1 MQLGRRMKSTGSFKV
16 LKVLKVLRELLKS
29 TVAKFKS
36 AKTGSKIVVAFMA
49 GVAVAGGGAYAVT
62 SASPN
67 VAACVDTKTKVMY
80 YSATAKCPTGRSL
93 VSWSVTGPQGAAGP
107 AGADGITKDNS
118 GNLSI
123 KDIAAK
129 VLPSVVSI
137 SVTTPTGSG
146 TGSGSVIQSDSTKSY
161 IITNNHVITDAVS
174 SGTVKVELKSG
185 EKVTATIRGRDIAYD
200 LAVLQISKGNLPVM
214 EIGDSSKVVIGDLSI
229 AVGSPLGLSGTVTS
243 GIISALNRPVTTGN
257 SSSTESYIDAIQ
269 TDAAVNPGN
278 SGGPL
283 VNGQGQM
290 VGVNSAIA
298 SLADSA
304 SSQAGSIGLGF
315 SIPVNQAMRVAR
327 EIIETGKSTRPL
339 MGVNIDPT
347 FTGVG
352 GRIIALTTGGAAD
365 KAGIPVNSV
374 IRGIDGFV
382 INSDVE
388 AIVRI
393 RSYAPNSTVSVL
405 VDLPSGGQQTFSV
418 KLGSTL
424 SNP

>member
-1 MQLGRRMKSTGSFKV
+1 MQLGRKMKLTGAIFKST
-16 LKVLKVLRELLKS
+16 
-29 TVAKFKS
+29 TAKFKG

-62 SASPN
+62 SATPT

-80 YSATAKCPTGRSL
+80 FSKTAKCPVGRSL
-93 VSWSVTGPQGAAGP
+93 VSWSVTGPQGAAGA
-107 AGADGITKDNS
+107 AGAPGVDGVNGVTKDNS

-123 KDIAAK
+123 RDIAAK

-137 SVTTPTGSG
+137 SVTATGGSG
-146 TGSGSVIQSDSTKSY
+146 TGSGSIIQSDATKSY
-161 IITNNHVITDAVS
+161 IITNNHVISNAVS
-174 SGTVKVELKSG
+174 SGTVKVELQSG

-200 LAVLQISKGNLPVM
+200 LAVLQISKGNLAVM

-257 SSSTESYIDAIQ
+257 TTSTESYIDAIQ

-347 FTGVG
+347 FTGIG
-352 GRIIALTTGGAAD
+352 GKIIGLTAGGAAD
-365 KAGIPVNSV
+365 KAGIPANSV
-374 IRGIDGFV
+374 IRAIDGFV

-393 RSYAPNSTVSVL
+393 RSYAPNATVSVL

-418 KLGSTL
+418 KLGSAL

>member
-1 MQLGRRMKSTGSFKV
+1 MKSTGAAGVSKV
-16 LKVLKVLRELLKS
+16 FRARTKK
-29 TVAKFKS
+29 TMAKFKS

-49 GVAVAGGGAYAVT
+49 GVALAGGGAYAVT
-62 SASPN
+62 SASPT
-67 VAACVDTKTKVMY
+67 VSACVDKKTKVMY
-80 YSATAKCPTGRSL
+80 YSKNAKCPVGRSL
-93 VSWSVTGPQGAAGP
+93 VNWNVTGPQGAPGA

-129 VLPSVVSI
+129 VLPSVISI
-137 SVTTPTGSG
+137 SVSATSGSG
-146 TGSGSVIQSDSTKSY
+146 TGSGAVIQSDATKSY
-161 IITNNHVITDAVS
+161 VITNNHVISNAVS
-174 SGTVKVELKSG
+174 SGTVKVELQNG
-185 EKVTATIRGRDIAYD
+185 EKITATIRGRDIAYD

-257 SSSTESYIDAIQ
+257 TTSTESYIDAIQ

-304 SSQAGSIGLGF
+304 TGQAGSIGLGF

-352 GRIIALTTGGAAD
+352 AKLIGLTTGGAAD

-374 IRGIDGFV
+374 IRAIDGFV

-393 RSYAPNSTVSVL
+393 RSYAPNATVKVL
-405 VDLPSGGQQTFSV
+405 VDLPTGGQQTFTV
-418 KLGSTL
+418 KLGSAL

>member
-1 MQLGRRMKSTGSFKV
+1 MKSTG
-16 LKVLKVLRELLKS
+16 VLRVLAKN
-29 TVAKFKS
+29 TMAKFKS

-49 GVAVAGGGAYAVT
+49 GVALAGGGAYAVT
-62 SASPN
+62 SSSPT
-67 VAACVDTKTKVMY
+67 VSACVDNKTKVMY
-80 YSATAKCPTGRSL
+80 YSKNAKCPVGRSL
-93 VSWSVTGPQGAAGP
+93 VNWNVTGPQGAPGA

-129 VLPSVVSI
+129 VLPSVISI
-137 SVTTPTGSG
+137 SVSATSGSG
-146 TGSGSVIQSDSTKSY
+146 TGSGAVIQSDATKSY
-161 IITNNHVITDAVS
+161 VITNNHVISNAVS
-174 SGTVKVELKSG
+174 SGTVKVELQNG
-185 EKVTATIRGRDIAYD
+185 EKITATIRGRDIAYD

-257 SSSTESYIDAIQ
+257 TTSTESYIDAIQ

-304 SSQAGSIGLGF
+304 TGQAGSIGLGF

-352 GRIIALTTGGAAD
+352 AKLIGLTTGGAAD

-374 IRGIDGFV
+374 IRAIDGFV

-393 RSYAPNSTVSVL
+393 RSYAPNATVKVL
-405 VDLPSGGQQTFSV
+405 VDLPTGGQQTFTV
-418 KLGSTL
+418 KLGSAL

>member
-1 MQLGRRMKSTGSFKV
+1 MQLGRKMKLTGAIFKST
-16 LKVLKVLRELLKS
+16 
-29 TVAKFKS
+29 TAKFKG
-36 AKTGSKIVVAFMA
+36 AKSGSKIVVAFMA

-62 SASPN
+62 SATPT

-80 YSATAKCPTGRSL
+80 YSATAKCPVGRSL
-93 VSWSVTGPQGAAGP
+93 LSWSVTGPQGAAGP
-107 AGADGITKDNS
+107 AGVDGITKDNS

-146 TGSGSVIQSDSTKSY
+146 TGSGSVIQSDATKSY
-161 IITNNHVITDAVS
+161 IITNNHVINDAVS

-185 EKVTATIRGRDIAYD
+185 EKVNATIRGRDIAYD

-243 GIISALNRPVTTGN
+243 GIISALNRPVSTG
-257 SSSTESYIDAIQ
+257 SSASTESFIDAIQ

-290 VGVNSAIA
+290 IGVNSAIA
-298 SLADSA
+298 SLADS
-304 SSQAGSIGLGF
+304 SSGQAGSIGLGF
-315 SIPVNQAMRVAR
+315 SIPVNQAMRVAG

-347 FTGVG
+347 FTGIG
-352 GRIIALTTGGAAD
+352 GKIIGLTAGGAAD

-393 RSYAPNSTVSVL
+393 RSYAPNATVSVL
-405 VDLPSGGQQTFSV
+405 VDLPTSGQQTFTV
-418 KLGSTL
+418 KLGSAL

>member
-1 MQLGRRMKSTGSFKV
+1 MKSTGVFRA
-16 LKVLKVLRELLKS
+16 LKILPKS
-29 TVAKFKS
+29 TATKFKG

-49 GVAVAGGGAYAVT
+49 GVALAGGGAYAVT
-62 SASPN
+62 SASPT
-67 VAACVDTKTKVMY
+67 VSACVDNKTKVMY
-80 YSATAKCPTGRSL
+80 YSKTAKCPVGRSL
-93 VSWSVTGPQGAAGP
+93 VNWSVTGPQGAAGP

-137 SVTTPTGSG
+137 SVTATGGSG
-146 TGSGSVIQSDSTKSY
+146 TGSGAIIQSDATKSY
-161 IITNNHVITDAVS
+161 VITNNHVISNAVS
-174 SGTVKVELKSG
+174 SGTVKVELQNG
-185 EKVTATIRGRDIAYD
+185 EKITATIRGRDIAYD

-257 SSSTESYIDAIQ
+257 TTSTESYIDAIQ

-304 SSQAGSIGLGF
+304 TGQAGSIGLGF

-352 GRIIALTTGGAAD
+352 GKIIGLTSGGAAD

-374 IRGIDGFV
+374 IRAIDGFA

-393 RSYAPNSTVSVL
+393 RSYAPNATVSVL
-405 VDLPSGGQQTFSV
+405 VDLPTSGQQTFTV
-418 KLGSTL
+418 KLGSAL

>member
-1 MQLGRRMKSTGSFKV
+1 MQLGRKMKLTGAIFKST
-16 LKVLKVLRELLKS
+16 
-29 TVAKFKS
+29 TAKFKG
-36 AKTGSKIVVAFMA
+36 AKSGSKIVVAFMA

-62 SASPN
+62 SATPT

-80 YSATAKCPTGRSL
+80 YSLTAKCPVGRSL
-93 VSWSVTGPQGAAGP
+93 LSWSVTGPQGAAGP
-107 AGADGITKDNS
+107 AGVDGITKDNS

-146 TGSGSVIQSDSTKSY
+146 TGSGSVIQSDTTKSY
-161 IITNNHVITDAVS
+161 IITNNHVINDAVS

-185 EKVTATIRGRDIAYD
+185 EKVNATIRGRDIAYD

-243 GIISALNRPVTTGN
+243 GIISALNRPVSTG
-257 SSSTESYIDAIQ
+257 SSASTESFIDAIQ

-290 VGVNSAIA
+290 IGVNSAIA
-298 SLADSA
+298 SLADST
-304 SSQAGSIGLGF
+304 SGQAGSIGLGF

-347 FTGVG
+347 FTGIG
-352 GRIIALTTGGAAD
+352 GKIIGLTAGGAAD

-393 RSYAPNSTVSVL
+393 RSYAPNATVSVL
-405 VDLPSGGQQTFSV
+405 VDLPTSGQQTFTV
-418 KLGSTL
+418 KLGSAL

>member
-1 MQLGRRMKSTGSFKV
+1 
-16 LKVLKVLRELLKS
+16 
-29 TVAKFKS
+29 
-36 AKTGSKIVVAFMA
+36 
-49 GVAVAGGGAYAVT
+49 
-62 SASPN
+62 
-67 VAACVDTKTKVMY
+67 
-80 YSATAKCPTGRSL
+80 
-93 VSWSVTGPQGAAGP
+93 
-107 AGADGITKDNS
+107 
-118 GNLSI
+118 
-123 KDIAAK
+123 
-129 VLPSVVSI
+129 
-137 SVTTPTGSG
+137 
-146 TGSGSVIQSDSTKSY
+146 
-161 IITNNHVITDAVS
+161 
-174 SGTVKVELKSG
+174 
-185 EKVTATIRGRDIAYD
+185 
-200 LAVLQISKGNLPVM
+200 M

-257 SSSTESYIDAIQ
+257 TTSTESYIDAIQ
-269 TDAAVNPGN
+269 TDAAINPGN

-298 SLADSA
+298 SLAESA
-304 SSQAGSIGLGF
+304 ASQAGSIGLGF

-352 GRIIALTTGGAAD
+352 GKIIGLTTGGAAD

-374 IRGIDGFV
+374 IRAIDGFV

-393 RSYAPNSTVSVL
+393 RSYAPNATVNVL
-405 VDLPSGGQQTFSV
+405 VDLPTGGQQTFTV
-418 KLGSTL
+418 KLGSAL

>member
-1 MQLGRRMKSTGSFKV
+1 MQLGRKMKLTGAIFKST
-16 LKVLKVLRELLKS
+16 
-29 TVAKFKS
+29 TAKFKG
-36 AKTGSKIVVAFMA
+36 AKSGSKIVVAFMA

-62 SASPN
+62 SATPT

-80 YSATAKCPTGRSL
+80 YSLTAKCPVGRSL
-93 VSWSVTGPQGAAGP
+93 LSWSVTGPQGAAGP
-107 AGADGITKDNS
+107 AGVDGITKDNS

-146 TGSGSVIQSDSTKSY
+146 TGSGSVIQSDTTKSY
-161 IITNNHVITDAVS
+161 IITNNHVINDAVS

-185 EKVTATIRGRDIAYD
+185 EKVNATIRGRDIAYD

-243 GIISALNRPVTTGN
+243 GIISALNRPVSTG
-257 SSSTESYIDAIQ
+257 SSASTESFIDAIQ

-290 VGVNSAIA
+290 IGVNSAIA
-298 SLADSA
+298 SLADST
-304 SSQAGSIGLGF
+304 SGQAGSIGLGF
-315 SIPVNQAMRVAR
+315 SIPVNQAMRVAG

-347 FTGVG
+347 FTGIG
-352 GRIIALTTGGAAD
+352 GKIIGLTAGGAAD

-393 RSYAPNSTVSVL
+393 RSYAPNATVSVL
-405 VDLPSGGQQTFSV
+405 VDLPTSGQQTFTV
-418 KLGSTL
+418 KLGSAL

>member
-1 MQLGRRMKSTGSFKV
+1 MQLGRKMKLTGAIFKST
-16 LKVLKVLRELLKS
+16 
-29 TVAKFKS
+29 TAKFKG

-62 SASPN
+62 SATPTVS
-67 VAACVDTKTKVMY
+67 ACVDTKTKVMY
-80 YSATAKCPTGRSL
+80 FSKTAKCPVGRSL
-93 VSWSVTGPQGAAGP
+93 VSWSVTGPQGAAG
-107 AGADGITKDNS
+107 ADGVDGVTKDNS

-123 KDIAAK
+123 RDIAAK

-137 SVTTPTGSG
+137 SVTATGGSG
-146 TGSGSVIQSDSTKSY
+146 TGSGSVIQSDATKSY
-161 IITNNHVITDAVS
+161 IITNNHVISNAVS
-174 SGTVKVELKSG
+174 SGTVKVELQSG

-200 LAVLQISKGNLPVM
+200 LAVLQISKGNLAVM
-214 EIGDSSKVVIGDLSI
+214 EIGNSSKVVIGDLSI

-257 SSSTESYIDAIQ
+257 TTSTESYIDAIQ

-298 SLADSA
+298 SLAVSA
-304 SSQAGSIGLGF
+304 TSQAGSIGLGF

-347 FTGVG
+347 FTGIG
-352 GRIIALTTGGAAD
+352 GKIIGLTAGGAAD
-365 KAGIPVNSV
+365 KAGIPANSV
-374 IRGIDGFV
+374 IRAIDGFV

-393 RSYAPNSTVSVL
+393 RSYAPNATVSVL

-418 KLGSTL
+418 KLGSAL

>member
-1 MQLGRRMKSTGSFKV
+1 MQLGRKMKLTGAIFKST
-16 LKVLKVLRELLKS
+16 
-29 TVAKFKS
+29 TAKFKG
-36 AKTGSKIVVAFMA
+36 AKTGSKIVVAFLA

-62 SASPN
+62 STTPT

-80 YSATAKCPTGRSL
+80 FSKTAKCPVGRSL
-93 VSWSVTGPQGAAGP
+93 VSWSVTGPQGAAGA
-107 AGADGITKDNS
+107 AGADGVTKDNS

-123 KDIAAK
+123 RDIAAK

-137 SVTTPTGSG
+137 SVSATGGSG
-146 TGSGSVIQSDSTKSY
+146 TGSGSVIQSDATKSY
-161 IITNNHVITDAVS
+161 IITNNHVISNAVS
-174 SGTVKVELKSG
+174 SGTVKVELQNG
-185 EKVTATIRGRDIAYD
+185 EKITATIRGRDIAYD
-200 LAVLQISKGNLPVM
+200 LAVLQISKGNLAVM

-257 SSSTESYIDAIQ
+257 TTSTESYIDAIQ

-352 GRIIALTTGGAAD
+352 AKLIGLTTGGAAD

-374 IRGIDGFV
+374 IRAIDGFV

-393 RSYAPNSTVSVL
+393 RSYAPNATVSVL
-405 VDLPSGGQQTFSV
+405 VDLPTSGQQTFTV
-418 KLGSTL
+418 KLGSAL

>member
-1 MQLGRRMKSTGSFKV
+1 MKSTGTSV
-16 LKVLKVLRELLKS
+16 VLRSSRVLA
-29 TVAKFKS
+29 TNTMAKFKS

-62 SASPN
+62 SASPT
-67 VAACVDTKTKVMY
+67 VSACVDNKTKVMY
-80 YSATAKCPTGRSL
+80 YSKTAKCRVGRSL
-93 VSWSVTGPQGAAGP
+93 VRWSVTGPQGAPGA

-123 KDIAAK
+123 RDIAAK

-137 SVTTPTGSG
+137 SVSATSGSG
-146 TGSGSVIQSDSTKSY
+146 TGSGAVIQSDATKSY
-161 IITNNHVITDAVS
+161 IITNNHVISNAVS
-174 SGTVKVELKSG
+174 SGTVKVELQNG

-257 SSSTESYIDAIQ
+257 TTSTESYIDAIQ

-283 VNGQGQM
+283 ANGQGQM

-304 SSQAGSIGLGF
+304 TGQAGSIGLGF

-352 GRIIALTTGGAAD
+352 AKLIGLTTGGAAD

-374 IRGIDGFV
+374 IRAIDGFV

-393 RSYAPNSTVSVL
+393 RSYAPNSTVKVL
-405 VDLPSGGQQTFSV
+405 VDLPTGGQQTFTV
-418 KLGSTL
+418 KLGSAL

>member
-1 MQLGRRMKSTGSFKV
+1 MQLGRKMKLTGAIFKST
-16 LKVLKVLRELLKS
+16 
-29 TVAKFKS
+29 TAKFKG

-62 SASPN
+62 SATPT

-80 YSATAKCPTGRSL
+80 FSKTAKCPVGRSL
-93 VSWSVTGPQGAAGP
+93 VSWSVTGPQGAAGAAGAP
-107 AGADGITKDNS
+107 GADGVNGVTKDNS

-123 KDIAAK
+123 RDIAAK

-137 SVTTPTGSG
+137 SVTATGGSG
-146 TGSGSVIQSDSTKSY
+146 TGSGSIIQSDATKSY
-161 IITNNHVITDAVS
+161 IITNNHVISNAVS
-174 SGTVKVELKSG
+174 SGTVKVELQSG

-200 LAVLQISKGNLPVM
+200 LAVLQISKGNLAVM

-257 SSSTESYIDAIQ
+257 TTSTESYIDAIQ

-347 FTGVG
+347 FTGIG
-352 GRIIALTTGGAAD
+352 GKIIGLTAGGAAD
-365 KAGIPVNSV
+365 KAGIPANSV
-374 IRGIDGFV
+374 IRAIDGFV

-393 RSYAPNSTVSVL
+393 RSYAPNATVSVL

-418 KLGSTL
+418 KLGSAL

>member
-1 MQLGRRMKSTGSFKV
+1 MQLGRKMKSTGVFTA
-16 LKVLKVLRELLKS
+16 LKVFPKS
-29 TVAKFKS
+29 TATKFKG

-49 GVAVAGGGAYAVT
+49 GVALAGGGAYAVT
-62 SASPN
+62 SASPT
-67 VAACVDTKTKVMY
+67 VSACVDTKTKVMY
-80 YSATAKCPTGRSL
+80 YSKTAKCPVGRSL
-93 VSWSVTGPQGAAGP
+93 VSWSITGPQGAAGA
-107 AGADGITKDNS
+107 AGADGVTKDNS

-137 SVTTPTGSG
+137 SVTATSGSG
-146 TGSGSVIQSDSTKSY
+146 TGSGSVIQSDATKSY
-161 IITNNHVITDAVS
+161 IITNNHVISSAVS
-174 SGTVKVELKSG
+174 SGTVKVELQNG

-200 LAVLQISKGNLPVM
+200 LAVLQIAKGNLPVM

-257 SSSTESYIDAIQ
+257 TTSTESYIDAIQ

-298 SLADSA
+298 SLADS
-304 SSQAGSIGLGF
+304 STGQAGSIGLGF

-327 EIIETGKSTRPL
+327 EIIDTGKSTRPL
-339 MGVNIDPT
+339 MGVNIDPA

-352 GRIIALTTGGAAD
+352 GKIIALTSGGAAD

-374 IRGIDGFV
+374 IRAIDGFI

-393 RSYAPNSTVSVL
+393 RSYAPNATVSVL
-405 VDLPSGGQQTFSV
+405 VDLPTGGQQTFTV
-418 KLGSTL
+418 KLGSAL

>member
-1 MQLGRRMKSTGSFKV
+1 MKSTGVFRA
-16 LKVLKVLRELLKS
+16 LKILPKS
-29 TVAKFKS
+29 TATKFKG

-49 GVAVAGGGAYAVT
+49 GVALAGGGAYAVT
-62 SASPN
+62 SASPT
-67 VAACVDTKTKVMY
+67 VSACVDNKTKVMY
-80 YSATAKCPTGRSL
+80 YSKTAKCPVGRSL
-93 VSWSVTGPQGAAGP
+93 VNWSVTGPQGAAGP

-137 SVTTPTGSG
+137 SVTATGGSG
-146 TGSGSVIQSDSTKSY
+146 TGSGAIIQSDATKSY
-161 IITNNHVITDAVS
+161 VITNNHVISNAVS
-174 SGTVKVELKSG
+174 SGTVKVELQNG
-185 EKVTATIRGRDIAYD
+185 EKITATIRGRDIAYD

-257 SSSTESYIDAIQ
+257 TTSTESYIDAIQ

-304 SSQAGSIGLGF
+304 TGQAGSIGLGF

-352 GRIIALTTGGAAD
+352 GKIIGLTSGGAAD

-374 IRGIDGFV
+374 IRAIDGFV

-393 RSYAPNSTVSVL
+393 RSYAPNATVNVL
-405 VDLPSGGQQTFSV
+405 VDLPSSGQQTFTV
-418 KLGSTL
+418 KLGSAL

>member
-1 MQLGRRMKSTGSFKV
+1 MQLGRKMKLTGAIFKST
-16 LKVLKVLRELLKS
+16 
-29 TVAKFKS
+29 TAKFKG
-36 AKTGSKIVVAFMA
+36 AKSGSKIVVAFMA

-62 SASPN
+62 SATPT
-67 VAACVDTKTKVMY
+67 VAACVDIKTKVMY
-80 YSATAKCPTGRSL
+80 YSLTAKCPVGRSL
-93 VSWSVTGPQGAAGP
+93 LSWSVTGPQGAAGP
-107 AGADGITKDNS
+107 AGVDGITKDNS

-146 TGSGSVIQSDSTKSY
+146 TGSGSVIQSDTTKSY
-161 IITNNHVITDAVS
+161 IITNNHVINDAVS

-185 EKVTATIRGRDIAYD
+185 EKVNATIRGRDIAYD

-243 GIISALNRPVTTGN
+243 GIISALNRPVSTG
-257 SSSTESYIDAIQ
+257 SSASTESFIDAIQ

-290 VGVNSAIA
+290 IGVNSAIA
-298 SLADSA
+298 SLADST
-304 SSQAGSIGLGF
+304 SGQAGSIGLGF

-327 EIIETGKSTRPL
+327 EIIETSKSTRPL

-352 GRIIALTTGGAAD
+352 GKIIGLTAGGAAD

-374 IRGIDGFV
+374 IRAIDGFV

-405 VDLPSGGQQTFSV
+405 VDLPSGSQQTFSV
-418 KLGSTL
+418 KLGTTL

>member
-1 MQLGRRMKSTGSFKV
+1 MKSTGTSGVLRV
-16 LKVLKVLRELLKS
+16 LKVLAKNPM
-29 TVAKFKS
+29 TKFKS

-62 SASPN
+62 SASPT
-67 VAACVDTKTKVMY
+67 VSACVDSKTKVMY
-80 YSATAKCPTGRSL
+80 YSKTAKCPVGRSL
-93 VSWSVTGPQGAAGP
+93 VNWSVNGPQGAAGP
-107 AGADGITKDNS
+107 AGADGVDGVTKDNS

-123 KDIAAK
+123 RDIAAK

-137 SVTTPTGSG
+137 SVTATGGSG
-146 TGSGSVIQSDSTKSY
+146 TGSGSIIQSDATKSY
-161 IITNNHVITDAVS
+161 IITNNHVISNAVS
-174 SGTVKVELKSG
+174 SGTVKVELQNG
-185 EKVTATIRGRDIAYD
+185 EKITATIRGRDIAYD
-200 LAVLQISKGNLPVM
+200 LAVLQIPKGNLPVM

-257 SSSTESYIDAIQ
+257 TTSTESYIDAIQ

-304 SSQAGSIGLGF
+304 TGQAGSIGLGF

-352 GRIIALTTGGAAD
+352 GKIIGLTTGGAAD

-374 IRGIDGFV
+374 IRAIDGFV

-393 RSYAPNSTVSVL
+393 RSYAPNATVNVL
-405 VDLPSGGQQTFSV
+405 VDLPTGGQQTFTV
-418 KLGSTL
+418 KLGSAL

>member
-1 MQLGRRMKSTGSFKV
+1 MQLGRKMKLTGAIFKST
-16 LKVLKVLRELLKS
+16 
-29 TVAKFKS
+29 TAKFKG

-62 SASPN
+62 SATPT

-80 YSATAKCPTGRSL
+80 FSKTAKCPVGRSL
-93 VSWSVTGPQGAAGP
+93 VSWSVTGPQGAAGAAGAP
-107 AGADGITKDNS
+107 GADGVNGVTKDNS

-123 KDIAAK
+123 RDIAAK

-137 SVTTPTGSG
+137 SVTATGGSG
-146 TGSGSVIQSDSTKSY
+146 TGSGSIIQSDATKSY
-161 IITNNHVITDAVS
+161 IITNNHVISNAFS
-174 SGTVKVELKSG
+174 SGTVKVELQSG

-200 LAVLQISKGNLPVM
+200 LAVLQISKGNLAVM

-257 SSSTESYIDAIQ
+257 TTSTESYIDAIQ

-347 FTGVG
+347 FTGIG
-352 GRIIALTTGGAAD
+352 GKIIGLTAGGAAD
-365 KAGIPVNSV
+365 KAGIPANSV
-374 IRGIDGFV
+374 IRAIDGFV

-393 RSYAPNSTVSVL
+393 RSYAPNATVSVL
-405 VDLPSGGQQTFSV
+405 VDLPSGGQQTFTV
-418 KLGSTL
+418 KLGSAL

>member
-1 MQLGRRMKSTGSFKV
+1 MQLGRRMKSTGSF
-16 LKVLKVLRELLKS
+16 KVLKVLRELLKS

>member
-1 MQLGRRMKSTGSFKV
+1 MQLGRRMKSTGAV
-16 LKVLKVLRELLKS
+16 WELLKS

-352 GRIIALTTGGAAD
+352 GKIIALTTGGAAD

>member
-1 MQLGRRMKSTGSFKV
+1 MQLGRKMKLTGAIFKST
-16 LKVLKVLRELLKS
+16 
-29 TVAKFKS
+29 TAKFKG

-62 SASPN
+62 SATPT

-80 YSATAKCPTGRSL
+80 FSKTAKCPVGRSL
-93 VSWSVTGPQGAAGP
+93 VSWSVTGPQGAAGA
-107 AGADGITKDNS
+107 AGAPGVDGVNGVTKDNS

-123 KDIAAK
+123 RDIAAK

-137 SVTTPTGSG
+137 SVTATGGSG
-146 TGSGSVIQSDSTKSY
+146 TGSGSIIQSDATKSY
-161 IITNNHVITDAVS
+161 IITNNHVISNAVS
-174 SGTVKVELKSG
+174 SGTVKVELQSG

-200 LAVLQISKGNLPVM
+200 LAVLQISKGNLTVM

-257 SSSTESYIDAIQ
+257 TTSTESYIDAIQ

-347 FTGVG
+347 FTGIG
-352 GRIIALTTGGAAD
+352 GKIIGLTAGGAAD
-365 KAGIPVNSV
+365 KAGIPANSV
-374 IRGIDGFV
+374 IRAIDGFV

-393 RSYAPNSTVSVL
+393 RSYAPNATVSVL
-405 VDLPSGGQQTFSV
+405 VDLPSGGQQTFTV
-418 KLGSTL
+418 KLGSAL

>member
-1 MQLGRRMKSTGSFKV
+1 MQLGRKMKSTGTSGV
-16 LKVLKVLRELLKS
+16 LKVLKVLAKNPM
-29 TVAKFKS
+29 TKFKS

-62 SASPN
+62 SASPT
-67 VAACVDTKTKVMY
+67 VSACVDNKTKVMY
-80 YSATAKCPTGRSL
+80 YSKTAKCPVGRSL
-93 VSWSVTGPQGAAGP
+93 VNWSVTGPQGAAGP
-107 AGADGITKDNS
+107 AGADGITIDNS

-137 SVTTPTGSG
+137 SVTATGGSG
-146 TGSGSVIQSDSTKSY
+146 TGSGAIIQSDATKSY
-161 IITNNHVITDAVS
+161 VITNNHVISNAVS
-174 SGTVKVELKSG
+174 SGTVKVELQNG
-185 EKVTATIRGRDIAYD
+185 EKITATIRGRDIAYD
-200 LAVLQISKGNLPVM
+200 LAVLQIPKGNLPVM

-257 SSSTESYIDAIQ
+257 TTSTESYIDAIQ

-304 SSQAGSIGLGF
+304 TGQAGSIGLGF

-352 GRIIALTTGGAAD
+352 GKIIGLTTGGAAD

-374 IRGIDGFV
+374 IRAIDGFV

-393 RSYAPNSTVSVL
+393 RSYAPNATVNVL
-405 VDLPSGGQQTFSV
+405 VDLPTGGQQTFTV
-418 KLGSTL
+418 KLGSAL

>member
-1 MQLGRRMKSTGSFKV
+1 MKLTGAIFKST
-16 LKVLKVLRELLKS
+16 
-29 TVAKFKS
+29 TAKFKG

-62 SASPN
+62 SATPT

-80 YSATAKCPTGRSL
+80 FSKTAKCPVGRSL
-93 VSWSVTGPQGAAGP
+93 VSWSVTGPQGAAGA
-107 AGADGITKDNS
+107 AGAPGVDGVNGVTKDNS

-123 KDIAAK
+123 RDIAAK

-137 SVTTPTGSG
+137 SVTATGGSG
-146 TGSGSVIQSDSTKSY
+146 TGSGSIIQSDATKSY
-161 IITNNHVITDAVS
+161 IITNNHVISNAVS
-174 SGTVKVELKSG
+174 SGTVKVELQSG

-200 LAVLQISKGNLPVM
+200 LAVLQISKGNLAVM

-257 SSSTESYIDAIQ
+257 TTSTESYIDAIQ

-347 FTGVG
+347 FTGIG
-352 GRIIALTTGGAAD
+352 GKIIGLTAGGAAD
-365 KAGIPVNSV
+365 KAGIPANSV
-374 IRGIDGFV
+374 IRAIDGFV

-393 RSYAPNSTVSVL
+393 RSYAPNATVSVL

-418 KLGSTL
+418 KLGSAL

>member
-1 MQLGRRMKSTGSFKV
+1 MKLTGAIFKST
-16 LKVLKVLRELLKS
+16 
-29 TVAKFKS
+29 TAKFKG

-62 SASPN
+62 SATPT

-80 YSATAKCPTGRSL
+80 FSKTAKCPVGRSL
-93 VSWSVTGPQGAAGP
+93 VSWSVTGPQGAAGAAGAP
-107 AGADGITKDNS
+107 GADGVNGVTKDNS

-123 KDIAAK
+123 RDIAAK

-137 SVTTPTGSG
+137 SVTATGGSG
-146 TGSGSVIQSDSTKSY
+146 TGSGSIIQSDATKSY
-161 IITNNHVITDAVS
+161 IITNNHVISNAVS
-174 SGTVKVELKSG
+174 SGTVKVELQSG

-200 LAVLQISKGNLPVM
+200 LAVLQISKGNLTVM

-257 SSSTESYIDAIQ
+257 TTSTESYIDAIQ

-347 FTGVG
+347 FTGIG
-352 GRIIALTTGGAAD
+352 GKIIGLTAGGAAD
-365 KAGIPVNSV
+365 KAGIPANSV
-374 IRGIDGFV
+374 IRAIDGFV

-393 RSYAPNSTVSVL
+393 RSYAPNATVSVL
-405 VDLPSGGQQTFSV
+405 VDLPSGGQQTFTV
-418 KLGSTL
+418 KLGSAL

>member
-1 MQLGRRMKSTGSFKV
+1 MKSTWVIFN
-16 LKVLKVLRELLKS
+16 S
-29 TVAKFKS
+29 TTAKFKS

-62 SASPN
+62 SATPT

-80 YSATAKCPTGRSL
+80 FSKTAKCPVGRSL
-93 VSWSVTGPQGAAGP
+93 VSWNVAGPQGAQGA
-107 AGADGITKDNS
+107 AGAPGVDGVTKDNS

-123 KDIAAK
+123 RDIAAK

-137 SVTTPTGSG
+137 AVTATSGSG
-146 TGSGSVIQSDSTKSY
+146 TGSGSIIESDATKSY
-161 IITNNHVITDAVS
+161 IITNNHVISNAVS
-174 SGTVKVELKSG
+174 GGTVKVELQNG

-200 LAVLQISKGNLPVM
+200 LAVLQIAKGNLPVM

-257 SSSTESYIDAIQ
+257 TTSTESYIDAIQ

-352 GRIIALTTGGAAD
+352 AKLIGLTTGGAAD

-374 IRGIDGFV
+374 IRAIDGFV

-393 RSYAPNSTVSVL
+393 RSYAPNATVNVL
-405 VDLPSGGQQTFSV
+405 VDLPSGRQQTFSV
-418 KLGSTL
+418 KLGSAL

>member
-1 MQLGRRMKSTGSFKV
+1 MQLGRRMKSTGSF
-16 LKVLKVLRELLKS
+16 KVLKVLRELLKS

-352 GRIIALTTGGAAD
+352 GKIIALTTGGAAD

>member
-1 MQLGRRMKSTGSFKV
+1 MKSTWVIFN
-16 LKVLKVLRELLKS
+16 S
-29 TVAKFKS
+29 TTAKFKS

-62 SASPN
+62 SATPT

-80 YSATAKCPTGRSL
+80 FSKTAKCPVGRSL
-93 VSWSVTGPQGAAGP
+93 VSWNVAGPQGAQGA
-107 AGADGITKDNS
+107 AGAAGAPGVDGVTKDNS

-123 KDIAAK
+123 RDIAAK

-137 SVTTPTGSG
+137 AVTATSGSG
-146 TGSGSVIQSDSTKSY
+146 TGSGSIIQSDATKSY
-161 IITNNHVITDAVS
+161 IITNNHVISNAVS
-174 SGTVKVELKSG
+174 GGTVKVELQNG

-200 LAVLQISKGNLPVM
+200 LAVLQIAKGNLPVM

-257 SSSTESYIDAIQ
+257 TTSTESYIDAIQ

-352 GRIIALTTGGAAD
+352 GKIIGLTTGGAAD

-374 IRGIDGFV
+374 IRAIDGFV

-393 RSYAPNSTVSVL
+393 RSYAPNATVNVL
-405 VDLPSGGQQTFSV
+405 VDLPTGGQQTFTV
-418 KLGSTL
+418 KLGSAL

>member
-1 MQLGRRMKSTGSFKV
+1 MQLGRKMKLTGAIFKST
-16 LKVLKVLRELLKS
+16 
-29 TVAKFKS
+29 TAKFKG
-36 AKTGSKIVVAFMA
+36 AKSGSKIVVAFMA

-62 SASPN
+62 SATPT

-80 YSATAKCPTGRSL
+80 FSKTAKCPVGRSL
-93 VSWSVTGPQGAAGP
+93 VSWNVAGPQGAQGAAGAAGAP
-107 AGADGITKDNS
+107 GADGVDGVTKDNS

-123 KDIAAK
+123 RDIAAK

-137 SVTTPTGSG
+137 SVSATGGSG
-146 TGSGSVIQSDSTKSY
+146 TGSGSVIQSDATKSY
-161 IITNNHVITDAVS
+161 IITNNHVISNAVS
-174 SGTVKVELKSG
+174 GGTVKVELQNG

-200 LAVLQISKGNLPVM
+200 LAVLQIAKGNLPVM

-257 SSSTESYIDAIQ
+257 TTSTESYIDAIQ

-352 GRIIALTTGGAAD
+352 AKLIGLTTGGAAD

-393 RSYAPNSTVSVL
+393 RSYAPNATVNVL

-418 KLGSTL
+418 KLGSAL

>member
-1 MQLGRRMKSTGSFKV
+1 MQLGRKMKLTGAIFKST
-16 LKVLKVLRELLKS
+16 
-29 TVAKFKS
+29 TAKFKG

-62 SASPN
+62 SATPT
-67 VAACVDTKTKVMY
+67 VAACVDIKTNVMY
-80 YSATAKCPTGRSL
+80 FSKTAKCPTGRSL
-93 VSWSVTGPQGAAGP
+93 LSWSITGPQGAPGAAGV
-107 AGADGITKDNS
+107 DGITKDNS

-137 SVTTPTGSG
+137 SVTSPTGSG
-146 TGSGSVIQSDSTKSY
+146 TGSGSVIQSDATKSY
-161 IITNNHVITDAVS
+161 IITNNHVINDAVS

-243 GIISALNRPVTTGN
+243 GIISALNRPVSTG
-257 SSSTESYIDAIQ
+257 SSASTESFIDAIQ

-290 VGVNSAIA
+290 IGVNSAIA

-304 SSQAGSIGLGF
+304 TSQAGSIGLGF

-347 FTGVG
+347 FTGIG
-352 GRIIALTTGGAAD
+352 GKIIGLTAGGAAD

-374 IRGIDGFV
+374 IRAIDGFV

-393 RSYAPNSTVSVL
+393 RSYAPNATVSVL

-418 KLGSTL
+418 KLGSAL

>member
-1 MQLGRRMKSTGSFKV
+1 MQLGRKMKSTGTLARV
-16 LKVLKVLRELLKS
+16 GKS
-29 TVAKFKS
+29 TLAKFKS

-62 SASPN
+62 SASPT
-67 VAACVDTKTKVMY
+67 VAACVNTKTKVMY
-80 YSATAKCPTGRSL
+80 YSKTAKCPTGRL
-93 VSWSVTGPQGAAGP
+93 RVIWNVTGPQGAAGAP
-107 AGADGITKDNS
+107 GVDGITKDNS

-137 SVTTPTGSG
+137 SVTTTTGSG
-146 TGSGSVIQSDSTKSY
+146 TGSGSVIQSDATKSY

-214 EIGDSSKVVIGDLSI
+214 EVGDSSKVVIGDLSI

-257 SSSTESYIDAIQ
+257 TTSTESYIDAIQ

-298 SLADSA
+298 SLADST
-304 SSQAGSIGLGF
+304 SSQVGSIGLGF

-347 FTGVG
+347 FAGVG
-352 GRIIALTTGGAAD
+352 GKIIGLTTGGAAD

-374 IRGIDGFV
+374 IRAIDGFV

-405 VDLPSGGQQTFSV
+405 VDLPSVGQQTFSV
-418 KLGSTL
+418 KLGSAP

>member
-1 MQLGRRMKSTGSFKV
+1 MQLGRKMKSTWVIFS
-16 LKVLKVLRELLKS
+16 S
-29 TVAKFKS
+29 TAAKFKS

-62 SASPN
+62 SGSPT

-80 YSATAKCPTGRSL
+80 YSKTAKCPVGRSL
-93 VSWSVTGPQGAAGP
+93 VSWNVAGPQGAAGA
-107 AGADGITKDNS
+107 AGAPGVDGVTKDNS

-137 SVTTPTGSG
+137 SVTATSGSG
-146 TGSGSVIQSDSTKSY
+146 TGSGSVIQSDATKSY
-161 IITNNHVITDAVS
+161 IITNNHVISNAVS
-174 SGTVKVELKSG
+174 SGTVKVELQNG
-185 EKVTATIRGRDIAYD
+185 EKITATIRGRDIAYD

-257 SSSTESYIDAIQ
+257 TTSTESYIDAIQ

-304 SSQAGSIGLGF
+304 TGQAGSIGLGF

-352 GRIIALTTGGAAD
+352 GKIIGLTSGGAAD

-374 IRGIDGFV
+374 IRAIDGFV

-393 RSYAPNSTVSVL
+393 RSYAPNATVNVL
-405 VDLPSGGQQTFSV
+405 VDLPTSGQQTFTV
-418 KLGSTL
+418 KLGSAL

>member
-1 MQLGRRMKSTGSFKV
+1 MQLGRKMKSTGVFTA
-16 LKVLKVLRELLKS
+16 LKILPKS
-29 TVAKFKS
+29 TAIKFKG

-49 GVAVAGGGAYAVT
+49 GVALAGGGAYAVT
-62 SASPN
+62 SASPT
-67 VAACVDTKTKVMY
+67 VSACVDTKTKVMY
-80 YSATAKCPTGRSL
+80 YSKTAKCPVGRSL
-93 VSWSVTGPQGAAGP
+93 VSWSITGPQGAAGA
-107 AGADGITKDNS
+107 AGADGVTKDNS

-137 SVTTPTGSG
+137 SVTSTSGSG
-146 TGSGSVIQSDSTKSY
+146 TGSGSVIQSDATKSY
-161 IITNNHVITDAVS
+161 IITNNHVISNAVS
-174 SGTVKVELKSG
+174 SGTVKVELQNG

-200 LAVLQISKGNLPVM
+200 LAVLQIAKGNLPVM

-257 SSSTESYIDAIQ
+257 TTSTESYIDAIQ

-298 SLADSA
+298 SLADS
-304 SSQAGSIGLGF
+304 STGQAGSIGLGF

-327 EIIETGKSTRPL
+327 EIIDTGKSTRPL
-339 MGVNIDPT
+339 MGVNIDPA

-352 GRIIALTTGGAAD
+352 GKIIALTSGGAAD

-374 IRGIDGFV
+374 IRAIDGFI

-393 RSYAPNSTVSVL
+393 RSYAPNATVSVL
-405 VDLPSGGQQTFSV
+405 VDLPTGGQQTFTV
-418 KLGSTL
+418 KLGSAL